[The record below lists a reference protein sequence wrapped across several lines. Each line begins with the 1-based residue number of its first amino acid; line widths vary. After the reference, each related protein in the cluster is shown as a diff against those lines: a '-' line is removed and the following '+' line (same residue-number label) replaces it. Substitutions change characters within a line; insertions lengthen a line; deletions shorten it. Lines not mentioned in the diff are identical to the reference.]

1 MSPSIRPE
9 DGRVVPLHPKLADPG
24 AVRVEIRSKRFGGT
38 EVLRNVHFTVSRG
51 ETVALL
57 GPSGIGKST
66 LLRIVAGLDPEFEG
80 EITRPTHM
88 AMVFQ
93 EPTLMPWR
101 TALQNLTLVHSELSE
116 GDARAA
122 LDRVGLKG
130 RHDAYPRSLSLGQ
143 QRRLALARA
152 FAGRLD
158 MLVMD
163 EPFVSLDPELA
174 ESMLALTEELIA
186 ELRPAVLFVT
196 HARAEAE
203 RLASRILHLQGQ
215 PATLTP
221 HLV

>member
-1 MSPSIRPE
+1 MSPSTRHE
-9 DGRVVPLHPKLADPG
+9 DPRVVPLHPKLADPG
-24 AVRVEIRSKRFGGT
+24 AVRVEVRSKRFGDT
-38 EVLRNVHFTVSRG
+38 QVLRNVHFTVSRG

-57 GPSGIGKST
+57 GPSGVGKST
-66 LLRIVAGLDPEFEG
+66 LLRIVAGLDQDFEG
-80 EITRPTHM
+80 EVTRPAHM

-93 EPTLMPWR
+93 EPTLLPWR
-101 TALQNLTLVHSELSE
+101 TALQNLMLVHPELSE
-116 GDARAA
+116 GDARVA
-122 LDRVGLKG
+122 LDRVGLRG
-130 RHDAYPRSLSLGQ
+130 RHDAFPRSLSLGQ

-174 ESMLALTEELIA
+174 EAMLSLTEDLIA